1 MASDRDTTAK
11 AQIRDC
17 ALRFFAERGF
27 DAVTVRDVAACAEV
41 SPGLVLHHF
50 GSKQGLREAVDA
62 HVLTLF
68 DAMLEKAMSAPA
80 AFAAGEPQTVAGF
93 ADLFATQ
100 VPADSPIPLY
110 IRRLLLSGDPVGKR
124 LFRQWFEL
132 SLGAE
137 DAMAANGNLKP
148 VADREALA
156 AFLLV
161 NDLAMILLHDHI
173 ADVLGTDPLAPEGM
187 QRWAATVYGVYQD
200 GAFISEDS

>member
-173 ADVLGTDPLAPEGM
+173 ADVLGTDPLSREGM
-187 QRWAATVYGVYQD
+187 QRWAETVYSVYQH
-200 GAFISEDS
+200 GAFTQEDS

>member
-62 HVLTLF
+62 HVVTLF
-68 DAMLEKAMSAPA
+68 DAMLERAVQDPE
-80 AFAAGEPQTVAGF
+80 AFAAGEPHTVASLTE
-93 ADLFATQ
+93 LFATQ
-100 VPADSPIPLY
+100 VPRDSPVPAY
-110 IRRLLLSGDPVGKR
+110 IRRLLLSGDTVGKQ
-124 LFRQWFEL
+124 LFRQWFAL
-132 SLGAE
+132 ALGAGE
-137 DAMAANGNLKP
+137 AMAANGNLKP
-148 VADREALA
+148 TSDPEALA
-156 AFLLV
+156 AFLLI

-173 ADVLGTDPLAPEGM
+173 ADVLGTDPLSREGM
-187 QRWAATVYGVYQD
+187 QRWAETVYSVYQH
-200 GAFISEDS
+200 GAFTQEDS